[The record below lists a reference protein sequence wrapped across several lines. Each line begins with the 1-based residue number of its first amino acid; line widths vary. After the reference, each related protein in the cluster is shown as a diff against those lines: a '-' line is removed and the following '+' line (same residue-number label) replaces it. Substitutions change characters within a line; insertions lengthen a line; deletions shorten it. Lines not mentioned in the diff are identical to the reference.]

1 MAHDV
6 TLTVYKAR
14 EKSDSS
20 KGVGG
25 GYHKP
30 DKAKC
35 EEAVRKWKLRRAKRK
50 FDLKKFLGGGNKPNE
65 EQEKKN

>member
-14 EKSDSS
+14 EKSDN
-20 KGVGG
+20 KGVSS

-35 EEAVRKWKLRRAKRK
+35 EEAVRKWKLRRAKKK
-50 FDLKKFLGGGNKPNE
+50 FDFKKFLGGGDKPKE
-65 EQEKKN
+65 EEGKKD